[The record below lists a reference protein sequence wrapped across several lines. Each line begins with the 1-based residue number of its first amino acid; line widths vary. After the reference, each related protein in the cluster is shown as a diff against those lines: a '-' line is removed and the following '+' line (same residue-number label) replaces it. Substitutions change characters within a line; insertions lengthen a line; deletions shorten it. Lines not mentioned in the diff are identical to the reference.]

1 MATKTSTYLSTF
13 ERLDRGRGNEPAW
26 LRATRRAA
34 AAAFGRLGFPTTR
47 DEEWRFTN
55 VSPIADTA
63 FAPAPP
69 SAVGRAQVER
79 FLIPGV
85 EGPVLVFVDGRYAA
99 GLSTARR
106 CGRRVR
112 VVDGRD
118 AGRAIRPRSS
128 RTSAAT

>member
-69 SAVGRAQVER
+69 SAVGRAEIER

-99 GLSTARR
+99 GLSTAPRCRQASPCRR
-106 CGRRVR
+106 WPRRWT
-112 VVDGRD
+112 
-118 AGRAIRPRSS
+118 AIRPRSS
-128 RTSAAT
+128 PTSAAT